1 MNHVEILRLFEIGDE
16 ILILKEPGTWSSELN
31 SNCPFFQEIYPLK
44 VIIDDIRFI
53 ERNMYNYSAEH
64 VAISAGGYGWN
75 LSNLIKYKNIDLL
88 NFNRIKK
95 LKLINEI

>member
-1 MNHVEILRLFEIGDE
+1 MIYDL
-16 ILILKEPGTWSSELN
+16 LKEICT
-31 SNCPFFQEIYPLK
+31 
-44 VIIDDIRFI
+44 IIQK
-53 ERNMYNYSAEH
+53 NMSQL
-64 VAISAGGYGWN
+64 VLGYGWN